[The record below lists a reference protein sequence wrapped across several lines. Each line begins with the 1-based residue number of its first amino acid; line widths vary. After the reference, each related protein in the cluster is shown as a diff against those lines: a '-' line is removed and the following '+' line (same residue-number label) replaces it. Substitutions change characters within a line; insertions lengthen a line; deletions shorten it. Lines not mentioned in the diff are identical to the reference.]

1 MKLKKHIIMDLTGY
15 VEMSVED
22 AKTLQHKHKVII
34 PMSKIRDYIWEELS
48 IADTIAI
55 QATSGYGL
63 FCSSKE
69 EYDSL
74 FNHMIGLYKGGFLG
88 ELSALEH
95 IVAEMATSDGEV
107 AYPIKTMFN
116 GQAQWVLKK

>member
-1 MKLKKHIIMDLTGY
+1 MTGY

-22 AKTLQHKHKVII
+22 AVTLKTKHKVIL
-34 PMSKIRDYIWEELS
+34 PLEKIRDYIWDNLS
-48 IADTIAI
+48 IADTIAL

-63 FCSSKE
+63 FCSNRE
-69 EYDSL
+69 EYDRL

-116 GQAQWVLKK
+116 GQAQWVLEK